1 MPRRFDATRESL
13 ASSCVHYINRAG
25 LLLLFFGI
33 SAQLFASDRGEILV
47 AIHMVENPTDSVRL
61 GSKGELG
68 PYQFLPTTWQ
78 MHTDKPFYLA
88 ANRQEADLIAQKHFD
103 WITKGLE
110 RNGVVVTAYSIA
122 LVWNAG
128 LSATIRGKV
137 PRSSRNYAT
146 RVENTVL
153 SMKAKQV
160 AER

>member
-1 MPRRFDATRESL
+1 MKSCNMPRRFDATGESL
-13 ASSCVHYINRAG
+13 ASACLHYISRAAV
-25 LLLLFFGI
+25 LLLFFGV
-33 SAQLFASDRGEILV
+33 SAPLFASDRGEILV

-68 PYQFLPTTWQ
+68 PYQFRPATWH

-110 RNGVVVTAYSIA
+110 RNGLAVTPYSIA

-128 LSATIRGKV
+128 LNATIRGKV
-137 PRSSRNYAT
+137 PRSSRNYAM

-153 SMKAKQV
+153 S
-160 AER
+160 